1 MLSLLA
7 VTYAESSTKFRAQSV
22 FSETFAKMF
31 FVNMS

>member
-1 MLSLLA
+1 MLSLVA
-7 VTYAESSTKFRAQSV
+7 VTYAACLIIFRAQSV